1 MYGMDEVVD
10 QARHDGEAGVFSTQ
24 DELDLASG
32 LLETH
37 DESGLENFLA
47 RMLQRAR
54 AATRARI
61 DSRAIR
67 PLAGVLKRTALKLGI
82 PDLNRL
88 RLAAVKSP
96 RLAAR
101 FPGVLAHAGRLFG
114 IELEGLSPEDK
125 EFEIA
130 RRFVR
135 LGGESL
141 RQLAARNG
149 ADLPAVNAALAR
161 AARTHAPGLLASPAG
176 RTTSSVC
183 GCGCKT
189 GNCRCAGNAEPFNHD
204 TASRSLAM
212 HDIDHTKAELDPE
225 ADSFELDELDALEFS
240 DELDEGNFDESE
252 YDSGEFDAGEYD
264 SGEYD
269 AGELDSG
276 ETDSPFSEVEESELA
291 NELLGLSSEQEMDQ
305 FLGKVFK
312 RAWRGARGLSRSL
325 GSVAGPLS
333 GMLKGVAK
341 KMLPMAAGAAGTFF
355 GGPAGGALGS
365 KLGSLVGNA
374 LESELSGMSSEDRD
388 YEVAKTFVR
397 VAGDADKQAV
407 QAPPQANPVIAAKN
421 AVVRASRRALPR
433 IGRRRRPSNYQ
444 GQGHS
449 RRRTGRWVR
458 RGNRI
463 ILFGV

>member
-1 MYGMDEVVD
+1 MDDMDEAVH
-10 QARHDGEAGVFSTQ
+10 QTKHGGEAGVFGTQ

-37 DESGLENFLA
+37 DESGLENFLG

-54 AATRARI
+54 AATRARV
-61 DSRAIR
+61 DARAIQS
-67 PLAGVLKRTALKLGI
+67 LAALLKRTALKLGVS
-82 PDLNRL
+82 DLHRL
-88 RLAAVKSP
+88 HLAAVKSP

-101 FPGVLAHAGRLFG
+101 YPGVLARAGRLFG
-114 IELEGLSPEDK
+114 IELEGLSLEDQ

-141 RQLAARNG
+141 RQLAGRNG
-149 ADLPAVNAALAR
+149 ADVPAVTAALAR
-161 AARTHAPGLLASPAG
+161 AARTHAPGLLARHPG
-176 RTTSSVC
+176 RASSSVC
-183 GCGCKT
+183 GCGCRT
-189 GNCRCAGNAEPFNHD
+189 GNCTCAGNADPLNHD

-225 ADSFELDELDALEFS
+225 ADSFELDELDELEFS
-240 DELDEGNFDESE
+240 DELDEGNFNE
-252 YDSGEFDAGEYD
+252 GEYD

-269 AGELDSG
+269 AGEYNSGEYDSGELDSG

-291 NELLGLSSEQEMDQ
+291 SELLGLSSEQEMDQ

-374 LESELSGMSSEDRD
+374 LESELSGMSPEDRD
-388 YEVAKTFVR
+388 FEVAKTFVR
-397 VAGDADKQAV
+397 VAGDAAKQAV
-407 QAPPQANPVIAAKN
+407 QAPAQASPVIAAKN

-433 IGRRRRPSNYQ
+433 GRRHRPSNYQ
-444 GQGHS
+444 AQGHG

>member
-1 MYGMDEVVD
+1 
-10 QARHDGEAGVFSTQ
+10 
-24 DELDLASG
+24 L
-32 LLETH
+32 
-37 DESGLENFLA
+37 
-47 RMLQRAR
+47 
-54 AATRARI
+54 
-61 DSRAIR
+61 
-67 PLAGVLKRTALKLGI
+67 LKRTAVKLGV

-88 RLAAVKSP
+88 HF
-96 RLAAR
+96 AAR
-101 FPGVLAHAGRLFG
+101 HPGVLARAGRLFG
-114 IELEGLSPEDK
+114 IELEGLSSEDK
-125 EFEIA
+125 ELEIA

-149 ADLPAVNAALAR
+149 ADLPAVTTALAR
-161 AARTHAPGLLASPAG
+161 AARTHAPGLLAQPSRRASG
-176 RTTSSVC
+176 SC
-183 GCGCKT
+183 G
-189 GNCRCAGNAEPFNHD
+189 CAGNADPFNHD

-225 ADSFELDELDALEFS
+225 ADSFELDELDELEFS

-252 YDSGEFDAGEYD
+252 YDAGEYD

-269 AGELDSG
+269 SGELDSG

-325 GSVAGPLS
+325 GSVARPLS

-341 KMLPMAAGAAGTFF
+341 KILPMAAGAAGTFF

-374 LESELSGMSSEDRD
+374 LESELSGMSPEDRD
-388 YEVAKTFVR
+388 FEVAKTFVR
-397 VAGDADKQAV
+397 VAGDAAKQAV
-407 QAPPQANPVIAAKN
+407 QAPAQANPVIAAKN

-433 IGRRRRPSNYQ
+433 IGRRGRQTNYY

>member
-10 QARHDGEAGVFSTQ
+10 QATHAGETGVFGTQ

-54 AATRARI
+54 AATRARL
-61 DSRAIR
+61 DSGAIQ
-67 PLAGVLKRTALKLGI
+67 PLAALLKRTALKLGL

-96 RLAAR
+96 RLAAQI
-101 FPGVLAHAGRLFG
+101 PGVLARAGRLFG
-114 IELEGLSPEDK
+114 IELEGLSPEDQ

-149 ADLPAVNAALAR
+149 VDSPDATASFAR
-161 AARTHAPGLLASPAG
+161 AARTHAPGLLKQPSG
-176 RTTSSVC
+176 RAA
-183 GCGCKT
+183 
-189 GNCRCAGNAEPFNHD
+189 GNCGCAGNADPFNHD

-225 ADSFELDELDALEFS
+225 ADSFELDELDELEFS
-240 DELDEGNFDESE
+240 DELDEGSFDESE

-269 AGELDSG
+269 AGELDSS
-276 ETDSPFSEVEESELA
+276 ETGSPFSEVEESELA

-312 RAWRGARGLSRSL
+312 RAWRGAQGLSRSL
-325 GSVAGPLS
+325 GGIARPLS

-374 LESELSGMSSEDRD
+374 LESELSGMSAEDRD
-388 YEVAKTFVR
+388 FEVAKTFVR
-397 VAGDADKQAV
+397 VAGDAAKQAV
-407 QAPPQANPVIAAKN
+407 QAPAQANPVIAAKN
-421 AVVRASRRALPR
+421 AVVRASRRAVPR
-433 IGRRRRPSNYQ
+433 FGRRRRPSNYQ
-444 GQGHS
+444 GQGHG